1 MIPIRPTTIAP
12 APGRGGRILRDGPR
26 RPHAR
31 TVADDRAGS
40 TTSPATVKAGRSHAL
55 AVAELQLMV
64 AGGAYPVQERA
75 ARQISSPAGRAGVP
89 STPGPA
95 PESGPTTEDGMAFG
109 SATRITSLSPHTRRD
124 PAIRVRPSRL
134 LAAAAAATARAAVD
148 PEPQASD
155 DQLDDTAAAGLAAAP
170 VPDRVDQLR
179 AVIARIET
187 QGSSTVGRD
196 REPAGVMI
204 GTGHA
209 AIDARLGEGGLSLAR
224 LHEIVTAEAGDH
236 PSAGA
241 AHGAGLGLAASWAAA
256 AARLRSGPVLWVGG
270 WPPPYA
276 PGLAG
281 FGLDPSR
288 LLVVPARRSAER
300 LWVMEEAVRSGAVA
314 AVVGEV
320 ADADPLAT
328 RRLQFAAAEGGALA
342 LMLRPVAAD
351 SLAATAAHDADPALL
366 LDRLPAS
373 SAASRWAVTTAP
385 GTGAQWP
392 AAAGYAAR
400 PIGRLHWRLDLL
412 RARGALPARFTVAWA
427 AEGQD
432 PATADRLDVIHGPGI
447 GSPRQVVQ
455 GLPARQTEAGGWLG
469 RTLTRSLI
477 SRPLTVG

>member
-1 MIPIRPTTIAP
+1 
-12 APGRGGRILRDGPR
+12 
-26 RPHAR
+26 
-31 TVADDRAGS
+31 
-40 TTSPATVKAGRSHAL
+40 
-55 AVAELQLMV
+55 
-64 AGGAYPVQERA
+64 
-75 ARQISSPAGRAGVP
+75 
-89 STPGPA
+89 
-95 PESGPTTEDGMAFG
+95 MAFG
-109 SATRITSLSPHTRRD
+109 SATRLAPPSTPTRRD

-148 PEPQASD
+148 PDPQASD

-170 VPDRVDQLR
+170 VPDRVEQLR

-187 QGSSTVGRD
+187 RGNATTGDD
-196 REPAGVMI
+196 RGQAGAVI

-236 PSAGA
+236 PSAGT

-328 RRLQFAAAEGGALA
+328 RRLQFAAAEGGAPA
-342 LMLRPVAAD
+342 LMLRPVAAGI
-351 SLAATAAHDADPALL
+351 LAATAAHDADPALL

-385 GTGAQWP
+385 GTAAQWP

-427 AEGQD
+427 AEGPEANRD
-432 PATADRLDVIHGPGI
+432 DTTGAGMLDVIHGPGAAAA
-447 GSPRQVVQ
+447 RQVVH
-455 GLPARQTEAGGWLG
+455 GLPTRQTGTGGWFG
-469 RTLTRSLI
+469 RTLTRSLGN
-477 SRPLTVG
+477 RPLTAG